1 MLIDYTLRPRIPH
14 ELLVVIGGC
23 SDGSVS
29 CSLTV
34 TNSVELFDCRANVW
48 LDFKDNDESM
58 LDRLY
63 FISLDKFSPDK
74 FYLFEINLQRIPSS
88 E

>member
-14 ELLVVIGGC
+14 ELLVVIGGW
-23 SDGSVS
+23 SGGS
-29 CSLTV
+29 V

-58 LDRLY
+58 FDKLY
-63 FISLDKFSPDK
+63 FISNAININTAKMSFS
-74 FYLFEINLQRIPSS
+74 YLN
-88 E
+88 

>member
-14 ELLVVIGGC
+14 ELLIVIGGW
-23 SDGSVS
+23 SGGS
-29 CSLTV
+29 V